1 MLQGCVEIRNGPMEI
16 ILGGGPGTN
25 GQVADPFQ
33 KYWGCTFANQVCELA
48 HNKHKWSRF
57 DDIDRLFE
65 SKGQPIKSL
74 KVLRGG

>member
-33 KYWGCTFANQVCELA
+33 KFGDALLQIRSVSWPRTNTNG
-48 HNKHKWSRF
+48 HDSM
-57 DDIDRLFE
+57 I
-65 SKGQPIKSL
+65 
-74 KVLRGG
+74 